1 MFSKENVY
9 FYIHILKSNKS
20 DSSTRRALAS
30 VLTRREGVSV
40 SVCTPQLPCSPE
52 NPFPMVLPADGE
64 RVLSLLLAHGFY
76 LSKPG
81 EKPDNMVEYQLYSPL
96 LNRRFCESAF
106 LRY

>member
-40 SVCTPQLPCSPE
+40 SVCSPE
-52 NPFPMVLPADGE
+52 NPFPMVFPADGE

-76 LSKPG
+76 LSKLG